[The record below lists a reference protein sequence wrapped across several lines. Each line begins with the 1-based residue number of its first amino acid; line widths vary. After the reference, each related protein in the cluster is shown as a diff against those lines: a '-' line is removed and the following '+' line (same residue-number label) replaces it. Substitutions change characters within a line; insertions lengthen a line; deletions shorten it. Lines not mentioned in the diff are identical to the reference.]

1 MYPPLLNLSRT
12 DGFIKW
18 WCKKDMDTHEK
29 AKLGR
34 DGLAYITQA
43 TQESPTRKFDL
54 EIFTARQF
62 LML

>member
-43 TQESPTRKFDL
+43 TQESPTR
-54 EIFTARQF
+54 
-62 LML
+62 